1 MAAITPSAAII
12 EILNQGA
19 NAYLK
24 SGGSWKSL
32 LDRTGIARAEKIIA
46 LTKMP
51 EITHN
56 TDYSLHLL
64 KAVLSTSSS
73 SLNETIM
80 GLFVDHKAFS
90 QQYKNTIT
98 LYESRGNSISRKDA
112 ILSIIDTNIVE
123 NNFDNQKLIYHLN
136 STEKLN
142 AQLLVV

>member
-51 EITHN
+51 EIT
-56 TDYSLHLL
+56 
-64 KAVLSTSSS
+64 
-73 SLNETIM
+73 
-80 GLFVDHKAFS
+80 
-90 QQYKNTIT
+90 
-98 LYESRGNSISRKDA
+98 
-112 ILSIIDTNIVE
+112 
-123 NNFDNQKLIYHLN
+123 
-136 STEKLN
+136 
-142 AQLLVV
+142 